1 MNELFK
7 TIVQSTF
14 YASVIGVFILLIKV
28 VFKNKLTPK
37 WIYLIWML
45 LIIKLIF
52 PFGPQSNFSIFNKI
66 ETKNIIYNGV
76 AINESNIN
84 KQIHKIENTDTGKNI
99 NTNIE
104 GIKRNN
110 NPITPI
116 ETTSI
121 NYKFNLSYIWL
132 IVCLGFIILFSFS
145 YILLIKNLKK
155 NQIVLDSRLENLFF
169 KSKQKMNIKSSIRL
183 ILSDT
188 IRSPAIMGVFKP
200 TIVIPLSIID
210 SDDKDLEY
218 IFLHE
223 LSHFKRKD
231 NVMNCVLIV
240 LQSIHWFNPFIWYLF
255 KQMREDIELATDE
268 KVLSCLERNE
278 YNDYGIT
285 LLNVVSK
292 INRLGFYPN
301 IISMAD
307 NKKGVEKRIMN
318 IKFMKNKK
326 KNGIV
331 ITLVGVLILVVAS
344 PLFLTSAKSSAK
356 SSENKVLKSND
367 KLSEIQ
373 QIYFDI
379 IGKKKSNEFM
389 TKSDVENILKL
400 LNITPEEDNKS
411 KGEEIFKQE
420 SKYLTLRYEP
430 KTQKLSSLN
439 YKDTK
444 ENDEFDLYV
453 SHLKNNPEIDEDK
466 SFGVLLDN
474 ISLNTLEKI
483 SNSINYNGADKKLY
497 DTYIS
502 IVKDV
507 QKNPSLTKDDIMN
520 KYKDFKNSS
529 KRIILEGNGKL
540 IVYYGLDGRILFL
553 QLFSNNNSDTPL
565 FDSSTSNNK
574 PGPGYNN
581 SIVINLNDIINQKDL
596 FTKIISN

>member
-14 YASVIGVFILLIKV
+14 YASVIGVFILLIKFI
-28 VFKNKLTPK
+28 FKNKLTPK
-37 WIYLIWML
+37 WIYLIWMI

-66 ETKNIIYNGV
+66 ETKNIIYTDISKNK
-76 AINESNIN
+76 SNIN
-84 KQIHKIENTDTGKNI
+84 KPVHKTENISTNKDINENIEN
-99 NTNIE
+99 IE
-104 GIKRNN
+104 RN
-110 NPITPI
+110 NPIMPI
-116 ETTSI
+116 EKTSI
-121 NYKFNLSYIWL
+121 NNNLSLGHIW
-132 IVCLGFIILFSFS
+132 ITVCLGFIILFSFS
-145 YILLIKNLKK
+145 YILLIKNLRK
-155 NQIVLDSRLENLFF
+155 NQITLDSRLKKLFF
-169 KSKQKMNIKSSIRL
+169 KSKQKMNVKSSIRL

-188 IRSPAIMGVFKP
+188 MRSPAIMGIFKP
-200 TIVIPLSIID
+200 TIVLPLSIID
-210 SDDKDLEY
+210 LEDKELEY

-240 LQSIHWFNPFIWYLF
+240 LQSIHWFNPFLWYLF
-255 KQMREDIELATDE
+255 RQIREDIELATDE
-268 KVLSCLERNE
+268 KVLSSLEHNE
-278 YNDYGIT
+278 YNNYGIT
-285 LLNVVSK
+285 LLNVISK
-292 INRLGFYPN
+292 VNKLRFYPN

-307 NKKGVEKRIMN
+307 DKKGVEKRIMN

-344 PLFLTSAKSSAK
+344 PIFLTSAKSSAK
-356 SSENKVLKSND
+356 SNED
-367 KLSEIQ
+367 KIVSSKDTLSEVQ
-373 QIYFDI
+373 QGYFDI
-379 IGKKKSNEFM
+379 IEKKKLNEFM

-400 LNITPEEDNKS
+400 VNITPEKDNKS
-411 KGEEIFKQE
+411 KGEEMFRQG

-430 KTQKLSSLN
+430 ETQELSSLN

-444 ENDEFDLYV
+444 ENDEVTLYG
-453 SHLKNNPEIDEDK
+453 SYLKNYPEVAEDK
-466 SFGVLLDN
+466 SFKILIDTKN
-474 ISLNTLEKI
+474 LNTLEKI
-483 SNSINYNGADKKLY
+483 SNNINYNGADKKLY
-497 DTYIS
+497 DTYLS

-520 KYKDFKNSS
+520 KYKGFKNSN

-540 IVYYGLDGRILFL
+540 IVYHDSDGKILFI
-553 QLFSNNNSDTPL
+553 QLFSNNNSEAPL

-581 SIVINLNDIINQKDL
+581 SIVINLSDIINQKDL

>member
-28 VFKNKLTPK
+28 IFKNKLTPK
-37 WIYLIWML
+37 WIHLIWML

-52 PFGPQSNFSIFNKI
+52 PFGPQSSFSIFNKI
-66 ETKNIIYNGV
+66 ENKNIIYTDMSKNK
-76 AINESNIN
+76 SDIN
-84 KQIHKIENTDTGKNI
+84 KPVHKTENISTDKDSNKNIEN
-99 NTNIE
+99 IE
-104 GIKRNN
+104 IN
-110 NPITPI
+110 NPIMPI
-116 ETTSI
+116 EKTSI
-121 NYKFNLSYIWL
+121 NNNLSLSHIWMT
-132 IVCLGFIILFSFS
+132 VCLGFIILFSFS
-145 YILLIKNLKK
+145 YILLIKNLRK
-155 NQIVLDSRLENLFF
+155 NQISLDLRLKNLFF
-169 KSKQKMNIKSSIRL
+169 KSKQKMNIKSDIRL

-200 TIVIPLSIID
+200 TIVLPLSILD
-210 SDDKDLEY
+210 LEDKELEY

-231 NVMNCVLIV
+231 NVMNYVLIV

-255 KQMREDIELATDE
+255 RHIREDIELATDE
-268 KVLSCLERNE
+268 KVLSSLEHNE

-285 LLNVVSK
+285 LLNVISK
-292 INRLGFYPN
+292 VNKLRFYPN

-331 ITLVGVLILVVAS
+331 ITLVGVLILTVAS

-356 SSENKVLKSND
+356 SNED
-367 KLSEIQ
+367 KIVTTKDTLSEVQ
-373 QIYFDI
+373 QGYFDI
-379 IGKKKSNEFM
+379 IEKKKLNEFM

-400 LNITPEEDNKS
+400 VNITPKEDNKS
-411 KGEEIFKQE
+411 KGEEIFRQG

-430 KTQKLSSLN
+430 ETQELSSLN

-444 ENDEFDLYV
+444 ENDEVNLYG
-453 SHLKNNPEIDEDK
+453 SYLKNYPEVAEDK
-466 SFGVLLDN
+466 SFKILIDTKN
-474 ISLNTLEKI
+474 LNTLEKI
-483 SNSINYNGADKKLY
+483 SNNINYNGADKKLY

-520 KYKDFKNSS
+520 KYKGFKNSNKS
-529 KRIILEGNGKL
+529 IILEDNGKL
-540 IVYYGLDGRILFL
+540 IVYHGLDGKILFL
-553 QLFSNNNSDTPL
+553 QLFSNNNSEAPL

-574 PGPGYNN
+574 PGYNN

-596 FTKIISN
+596 FTKIINN

>member
-28 VFKNKLTPK
+28 IFKNKLTPK
-37 WIYLIWML
+37 WIHLIWML

-52 PFGPQSNFSIFNKI
+52 PFGPQSSFSIFNKI
-66 ETKNIIYNGV
+66 ENKNIIYTDMSKNKRD
-76 AINESNIN
+76 IN
-84 KQIHKIENTDTGKNI
+84 KPVHKTENISTDKDSNKNIEN
-99 NTNIE
+99 IE
-104 GIKRNN
+104 RN
-110 NPITPI
+110 NPIMPI
-116 ETTSI
+116 EKTSI
-121 NYKFNLSYIWL
+121 NNNLSLSHIWMT
-132 IVCLGFIILFSFS
+132 VCLGFIILFSFS
-145 YILLIKNLKK
+145 YILLIKNLRK
-155 NQIVLDSRLENLFF
+155 NQISLDLRLKNLFF
-169 KSKQKMNIKSSIRL
+169 KSKQKMNIKSDIRL

-200 TIVIPLSIID
+200 TIVLPLSIID
-210 SDDKDLEY
+210 LEDKELEY

-231 NVMNCVLIV
+231 NVMNYVLIV

-255 KQMREDIELATDE
+255 RHIREDIELATDE
-268 KVLSCLERNE
+268 KVLSSLERNE

-285 LLNVVSK
+285 LLNVISK
-292 INRLGFYPN
+292 VNKLRFYPN

-331 ITLVGVLILVVAS
+331 ITLVGVLILTVAS

-367 KLSEIQ
+367 KLSEVQ
-373 QIYFDI
+373 QEYFDI
-379 IGKKKSNEFM
+379 IEKKKLNEFM

-400 LNITPEEDNKS
+400 VNITPKEDNKS
-411 KGEEIFKQE
+411 KGEEIFRQG

-430 KTQKLSSLN
+430 ETQELSSLN

-444 ENDEFDLYV
+444 ENDEVDLYG
-453 SHLKNNPEIDEDK
+453 SYLKNYPEVAEDK
-466 SFGVLLDN
+466 SFKILIDTKN
-474 ISLNTLEKI
+474 LNTLEKI
-483 SNSINYNGADKKLY
+483 SNNINHNGADKKLY

-520 KYKDFKNSS
+520 KYKGFKNSNKS
-529 KRIILEGNGKL
+529 IILEDNGKL
-540 IVYYGLDGRILFL
+540 IVYHGLDGKILFL
-553 QLFSNNNSDTPL
+553 QLFSNNNSEAPL

-574 PGPGYNN
+574 PGYNN

-596 FTKIISN
+596 FTKIINN